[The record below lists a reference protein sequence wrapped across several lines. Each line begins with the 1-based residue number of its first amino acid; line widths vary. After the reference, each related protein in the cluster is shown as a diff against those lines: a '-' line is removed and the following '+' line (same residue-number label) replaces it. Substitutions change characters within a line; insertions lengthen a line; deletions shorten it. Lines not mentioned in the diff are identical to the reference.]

1 MVRARAGLEIHQ
13 QLDTHKL
20 FCPCES
26 RLSDE
31 VVAEFTRV
39 LRPTQSEMGE
49 VDKAAL
55 EESVKKRR
63 FLYQATDNSCLV
75 EADEEPPHELNRD
88 ALMIALKVAALLN
101 ARPVDE
107 VQFMRKIVID
117 GSNTTGFQRTA
128 LIAVNGCIETSFG
141 KVDIPTICLEEEAA
155 RKVEDRGDVVV
166 YRLDRLGIPLVEIAT
181 SPDIHSGEELREVA
195 ERIGYLLRAT
205 KRVRRGQGTIR
216 QDVNISIEGGAR
228 VEIKGASKLPLLPRI
243 FQEEVN
249 RQVALLEIRDLL
261 RERNATVG
269 EAMDVT
275 DIFQNTASRVIK
287 TALKSGGVVLAA
299 PLRGFRGV
307 LKSGKYRLGR
317 ELAERAKAVGLK
329 GIFHGDE
336 MPAYG
341 VSEEEVEH
349 LREKLGLGPD
359 DSFVLLAAP
368 PERAWTAMERVLERA
383 RVAVEGVPEET
394 RGPREDGTTFYMR
407 PLPGGAR
414 MYPETDVPPVKI
426 TREMWE
432 EVLRDLPPLPE
443 EMAAH
448 LVERYGI
455 SEQQAWQLIRD
466 GTEDVF
472 EDIASRTAYPGVV
485 ARVLLNLLPE
495 MERDGLDVGRVT
507 PEVLMEV
514 FSRLDKGEFAKE
526 GVEEILRAVASGKS
540 PEEAISALR
549 GGGEEELRDFIRR
562 ALEERRD
569 FVVERGER
577 AFSAIMGVVMKE
589 FRGRVDGKVISEM
602 VRDEL
607 RKFLEEG

>member
-1 MVRARAGLEIHQ
+1 
-13 QLDTHKL
+13 
-20 FCPCES
+20 
-26 RLSDE
+26 
-31 VVAEFTRV
+31 
-39 LRPTQSEMGE
+39 
-49 VDKAAL
+49 
-55 EESVKKRR
+55 
-63 FLYQATDNSCLV
+63 
-75 EADEEPPHELNRD
+75 
-88 ALMIALKVAALLN
+88 
-101 ARPVDE
+101 
-107 VQFMRKIVID
+107 
-117 GSNTTGFQRTA
+117 
-128 LIAVNGCIETSFG
+128 
-141 KVDIPTICLEEEAA
+141 
-155 RKVEDRGDVVV
+155 
-166 YRLDRLGIPLVEIAT
+166 
-181 SPDIHSGEELREVA
+181 
-195 ERIGYLLRAT
+195 
-205 KRVRRGQGTIR
+205 
-216 QDVNISIEGGAR
+216 
-228 VEIKGASKLPLLPRI
+228 
-243 FQEEVN
+243 
-249 RQVALLEIRDLL
+249 
-261 RERNATVG
+261 
-269 EAMDVT
+269 
-275 DIFQNTASRVIK
+275 
-287 TALKSGGVVLAA
+287 
-299 PLRGFRGV
+299 
-307 LKSGKYRLGR
+307 
-317 ELAERAKAVGLK
+317 
-329 GIFHGDE
+329 
-336 MPAYG
+336 
-341 VSEEEVEH
+341 
-349 LREKLGLGPD
+349 
-359 DSFVLLAAP
+359 
-368 PERAWTAMERVLERA
+368 MERVLERA

-472 EDIASRTAYPGVV
+472 EDIASHTAYPGVV